1 MYVHITLEIS
11 HHHLKYISFQRIISQ
26 TPWLTWQ
33 HQGVC
38 CGASHSLARTASGL
52 LWAWG
57 CNEHGQL
64 GLGDTK
70 PRFRPEQ
77 VRFAM
82 KKGPGFVA

>member
-1 MYVHITLEIS
+1 MSNDL
-11 HHHLKYISFQRIISQ
+11 ISQ
-26 TPWLTWQ
+26 MPKNSWTRVLEPELS
-33 HQGVC
+33 GVC

-77 VRFAM
+77 VQM
-82 KKGPGFVA
+82 